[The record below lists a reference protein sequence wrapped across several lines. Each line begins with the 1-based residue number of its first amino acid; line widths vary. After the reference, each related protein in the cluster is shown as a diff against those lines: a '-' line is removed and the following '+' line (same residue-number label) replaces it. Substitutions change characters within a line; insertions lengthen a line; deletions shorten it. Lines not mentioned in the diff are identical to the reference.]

1 MPDSRV
7 PPIETNRNGGNYFSG
22 IAYDPLKKLEVEK
35 VYREHAAIA
44 QNGLTPDLSAVARET
59 SVGERCVRKMQ
70 GEILEHGNVLL
81 SMPENTQETGPGS
94 KTLDDLDE
102 FALHLLHLQAPCCS
116 LSGYCHEL
124 ESVTGTV
131 VSDSTISRW
140 FAKGFPIAGNL
151 RKPNL
156 IPKDKFKPENL
167 ARAKECI
174 SIVLKICPCRLKF
187 GDEKLLKGTE
197 IFCRSVRRDV
207 LTGEVPNTLAES
219 DFRNTHTIIGF
230 CSIDRRAGAFSH
242 VIHDGTNDADAFFD
256 ALLAAI
262 HSGFLSHGDFLVLD
276 NAAIHFQGEND
287 GLEDWLWSRCG
298 IWVLSLPTRSPELN
312 PIELLWR
319 SLSICLK
326 QCPLHLLNSCKNAVA
341 HAAHEHM
348 SNIQHKAA
356 EAVYH
361 IADYL

>member
-1 MPDSRV
+1 MPNSRV
-7 PPIETNRNGGNYFSG
+7 PPIETNKNGGNYFSG
-22 IAYDPLKKLEVEK
+22 IAYGPLKKLEVEK
-35 VYREHAAIA
+35 VYREHAA
-44 QNGLTPDLSAVARET
+44 NGLTPNISAIARET
-59 SVGERCVRKMQ
+59 SVSDYYVRKIQ
-70 GEILEHGNVLL
+70 GEILEYGKALL
-81 SMPENTQETGPGS
+81 STPQNTQETGPGS

-102 FALHLLHLQAPCCS
+102 FALYLLYLEAPYRS
-116 LSGYCHEL
+116 LSGYRHEL
-124 ESVTGTV
+124 ESVTGAV

-140 FAKGFPIAGNL
+140 FTKAFPIAGNL

-167 ARAKECI
+167 ARAKQYI
-174 SIVLKICPCRLKF
+174 SIVLKICPRRLKF

-207 LTGEVPNTLAES
+207 LTGEVPDILVES
-219 DFRNTHTIIGF
+219 DFRNTYTLIGF
-230 CSIDRRAGAFSH
+230 CSIDRRAAAFSH

-262 HSGFLSHGDFLVLD
+262 NSGFLSDGDFLVLD

-319 SLSICLK
+319 SLGIYLK
-326 QCPLHLLNSCKNAVA
+326 QYPLYLLNSCKNAVA
-341 HAAHEHM
+341 HAAHEYM
-348 SNIQHKAA
+348 SKIQHRAV

-361 IADYL
+361 IAEYL